1 MCRVGLSDEGVE
13 RQKGHWGHALVLQVL
28 HRPTGSGLVAAHN
41 GVKVA
46 RHRHSKGKLVLAAR
60 HTPKV
65 GEAPVD
71 ARDGALELAD
81 GLCGAPVPVR
91 FLPVSLGLGE
101 AGLGYL
107 LSYYSAAKGMAPD
120 GLQSSITGEYL
131 EKIALRCVRGRDSS
145 YIPR

>member
-1 MCRVGLSDEGVE
+1 MTASLQYLEGA
-13 RQKGHWGHALVLQVL
+13 K
-28 HRPTGSGLVAAHN
+28 
-41 GVKVA
+41 
-46 RHRHSKGKLVLAAR
+46 
-60 HTPKV
+60 
-65 GEAPVD
+65 
-71 ARDGALELAD
+71 
-81 GLCGAPVPVR
+81 
-91 FLPVSLGLGE
+91 GLGE